1 MSTQLP
7 ITHRY
12 YPQLSSIVS
21 EQDIPDILGF
31 IKTGVINLLSKI
43 HYKDLHYSK
52 SAKGD
57 AAFYSLSIVSKR
69 LEIEIPGT
77 EIFLILNPDLTLG
90 GDSHISAFPITVEY
104 EWKIL
109 AYLRQFSLGNF
120 SFDPQQIF
128 EVALRVLNVT
138 EEQAIANFVNIFV
151 QPINDRTP
159 LHQLVEDLNAA
170 NTSWDSPI
178 PPPTSSTT
186 ITEIV
191 QDIFSRSGKFA
202 SLIAFSSYIQTTNDI
217 QDTANKVK
225 TYFRSFIPQDI
236 DDFIKDVIL
245 PKFRATLLLSAG
257 IEFPRKMLKPVYDEN
272 GINPYDTTITGSPL
286 EVIPADAEDNPKVM
300 LTFGEALFYAD
311 TERGFGYN
319 MDLVLNTNVPAQIGN
334 TGLIIDIQN
343 LKIDLS
349 TKENIAES
357 DADGRPKEF
366 MGVYMEYTEIFLP
379 KKWFKKQHGQTLGIS
394 ANHLLIGTGGISG
407 TLALRATY
415 TVDENNQVTN
425 YFTEYFDLQYPV
437 TVTSKGTD
445 EIIANHNSLCSH
457 INSLPN
463 KYLLKFK
470 FPLTIKHKDG
480 SLQTFEDENNYFTF
494 INTINPNQFLWFNL
508 GKDESKSWR
517 LGFDKF
523 DISFEKGT
531 VVSSDLHVQLEIPKF
546 KREDGVANS
555 NGKTIIDLNGHW
567 NNDDSFNLTAS
578 FFPKGL
584 GLNLFDFVT
593 LNFLTVELGRENDNF
608 YIGTQCEVWFQNEI
622 MQKILG
628 DQKIVIPKL
637 RVYDDGSMEIVGG
650 NSFIPTNVNLNLGPI
665 EVSVTGIHMGSY
677 QQEHNGKMRKYN
689 YWGFDGAI
697 SLDPLGIDA
706 RGEGIKYYYTTDND
720 EKDKDGNLLYPEGG
734 HSFLRIQ
741 TIEVD
746 LIIPGSASPETA
758 IAIIHGMVSIPE
770 PGVSPEY
777 IGEVSLKLPKA
788 KIAGGA
794 AMRLQPKYPAF
805 ILDAFIDLPA
815 PIPIGPLGI
824 YGFRGLLGFRYVAE
838 KEAVGLVS
846 GKDTW
851 YDYYTH
857 PPKGIHIS
865 KFSGPE
871 RTANYNFP
879 FSVGAGAVLGT
890 SFDSGTVLSLRAMLL
905 LSLPTLFLVEGK
917 ASIISAR
924 LGLDDNREP
933 PFFAF
938 VAWGDNSIEMGMGA
952 DFQLPQSNGWIIDL
966 YAEVQAGFFFKSPK
980 NWYINFGTRDKPVS
994 AKILTIIT
1002 AQSYLMLS
1010 ARGIEAGARVEFNL
1024 KKRFGPASVHIN
1036 AYLELGGFISF
1047 ERPQIGGYIA
1057 LGGMI
1062 DIDIWIVGITL
1073 KLDAILSVEA
1083 ARPFLIYAEIKLR
1096 VCVRIVFKVCKSF
1109 TVQLKWEKNNEID
1122 RSPIPALPYK
1132 DEEYQTNRTKELV
1145 QGVHMLTNESFDIDY
1160 LGINIASNP
1169 LTLAN
1174 SISKIIPLD
1183 TYIDIKTAKGLI
1195 PNAVD
1200 NKIGGHTGGADNF
1213 IDLIPPQRVV
1223 RGGREIRQ
1231 VKHKYSI
1238 EEIKIKAWTGSS
1250 WKDYHPF
1257 EAVVKEQDRN
1267 QVKNLPIGYWQRT
1280 GNQYDSI
1287 RLLATNPFT
1296 YTESGEP
1303 GWLIPEQYGITPS
1316 ELFCESTKKEF
1327 NCANVLNKAL
1337 GTIYYPP
1344 TQYIGHDING
1354 AYFTLDG
1361 NYETTVE
1368 VNPDGTQTVS
1378 TNQNNF
1384 RVTNVPNNF
1393 NFEKSLEFDNGNSLV
1408 IILPNPSVEVKLKL
1422 TSDLAGVLIKYY
1434 SSNGIKNYNAEYNL
1448 IHQEYKKSSELLV
1461 DLSYKNEE
1469 NLISKIVI
1477 EPKKCSDIINTQ
1489 IHCQVYNEIDN
1500 DGLDEYRFRIY
1511 NHKCEVVLSSSTRYY
1526 TKQAAINELNTVVF
1540 NIINNESSIQIKKTK
1555 NLKWY
1560 FNIIDNTGEII
1571 ARRIEYFS
1579 TLDKC
1584 KQEVEL
1590 LKSLL
1595 KENILITADEPCK
1608 NTKEVT
1614 IHTPCEEDDDCSFCS
1629 IQKSLENHFITC
1641 FSLDENPTIDEL
1653 NNALYCLEEFADII
1667 ACRDRNKCGEVYYYD
1682 FPIIGSL

>member
-12 YPQLSSIVS
+12 YPRLSSIVS

-31 IKTGVINLLSKI
+31 IKTGVVNLLSKI
-43 HYKDLHYSK
+43 HYKDLQYSK

-69 LEIEIPGT
+69 LDIEIPGT

-151 QPINDRTP
+151 QPTNDRTP

-272 GINPYDTTITGSPL
+272 GINPYDTTITGNPL

-319 MDLVLNTNVPAQIGN
+319 MDLVLKSNVPGQIGN

-349 TKENIAES
+349 TKDNIAEA

-366 MGVYMEYTEIFLP
+366 MGIYTDYTSITLP
-379 KKWFKKQHGQTLGIS
+379 KKWFKEVDNTTLQIAGY
-394 ANHLLIGTGGISG
+394 NLLAGTGGISG
-407 TLALRATY
+407 LIALETIDGNPSNGLDY
-415 TVDENNQVTN
+415 MPVKIGNWQLGFNH
-425 YFTEYFDLQYPV
+425 FDLIFRQNSI
-437 TVTSKGTD
+437 TESN
-445 EIIANHNSLCSH
+445 IAGR
-457 INSLPN
+457 
-463 KYLLKFK
+463 LL
-470 FPLTIKHKDG
+470 
-480 SLQTFEDENNYFTF
+480 
-494 INTINPNQFLWFNL
+494 
-508 GKDESKSWR
+508 
-517 LGFDKF
+517 
-523 DISFEKGT
+523 
-531 VVSSDLHVQLEIPKF
+531 IPKL
-546 KREDGVANS
+546 KDSQGNS
-555 NGKTIIDLNGHW
+555 AEISINGHLS
-567 NNDDSFNLTAS
+567 DDGDFNLTAS
-578 FFPKGL
+578 EPQGIPL
-584 GLNLFDFVT
+584 SLFDFVT
-593 LNFLTVELGRENDNF
+593 IKFLSLELGKQDDNF
-608 YIGTQCEVWFQNEI
+608 YIGTQCEISFENEI
-622 MQKILG
+622 MNKILDG
-628 DQKIVIPKL
+628 QKIVIPKL

-677 QQEHNGKMRKYN
+677 QQEHKGKMRKYT

-770 PGVSPEY
+770 PGESPEY

-924 LGLDDNREP
+924 LGLDDDREP

-952 DFQLPQSNGWIIDL
+952 DFQLPKSNGWIIDL

-980 NWYINFGTRDKPVS
+980 NWYINFGTRDKPIS

-1122 RSPIPALPYK
+1122 RSPIPALPFE
-1132 DEEYQTNRTKELV
+1132 DNEYQTNRTKELV

-1160 LGINIASNP
+1160 LGVNINNNP
-1169 LTLAN
+1169 LNIAN

-1238 EEIKIKAWTGSS
+1238 EEIEIKAWNGSS

-1257 EAVVKEQDRN
+1257 EAVVKAENRN

-1316 ELFCESTKKEF
+1316 ELFCESAIKKF
-1327 NCANVLNKAL
+1327 NCANVLNKGL

-1344 TQYIGHDING
+1344 NQYVGHDING

-1378 TNQNNF
+1378 TSENNF
-1384 RVTNVPNNF
+1384 RVTNIPNNF
-1393 NFEKSLEFDNGNSLV
+1393 NYEKSLEFDNGNSLV

-1422 TSDLAGVLIKYY
+1422 TSNLGGVVIKYY
-1434 SSNGIKNYNAEYNL
+1434 SSNGVKNYNTVYSL
-1448 IHQEYKKSSELLV
+1448 IHQEYKKPSELLV

-1469 NLISKIVI
+1469 NLISKIII
-1477 EPKKCSDIINTQ
+1477 EPKKCSDILKTQ
-1489 IHCQVYNEIDN
+1489 IHCQIYNEIDN

-1526 TKQAAINELNTVVF
+1526 TKQAAINELNTAVF
-1540 NIINNESSIQIKKTK
+1540 NIINNEDSIQIKKTK

-1560 FNIIDNTGEII
+1560 FNIVDKTGEII

-1595 KENILITADEPCK
+1595 EENILITSDEPCK

-1614 IHTPCEEDDDCSFCS
+1614 ILTPCEEDDDCSYCS
-1629 IQKSLENHFITC
+1629 IQKSLENHFDTC
-1641 FSLDENPTIDEL
+1641 FSLGENPTIEEL
-1653 NNALYCLEEFADII
+1653 NNALYCLEEFADIV
-1667 ACRDRNKCGEVYYYD
+1667 ACRDRNKCEEVYYYD

>member
-1 MSTQLP
+1 MSTQPP

-12 YPQLSSIVS
+12 YPRLSSIVS

-31 IKTGVINLLSKI
+31 IKTGVVNLLNKI
-43 HYKDLHYSK
+43 HYKDLQYSK

-69 LEIEIPGT
+69 LDIEVPGT
-77 EIFLILNPDLTLG
+77 GIYLILNPDLTLG
-90 GDSHISAFPITVEY
+90 GDSHISAFPITIEY

-109 AYLRQFSLGNF
+109 GYLRQFSLGNF

-128 EVALRVLNVT
+128 EVALRVLNIT
-138 EEQAIANFVNIFV
+138 EEQAIAHFVNTFV
-151 QPINDRTP
+151 QPINDGVTP
-159 LHQLVEDLNAA
+159 LNQLVEDLNAA
-170 NTSWDSPI
+170 NPSWTTPI

-217 QDTANKVK
+217 EDTANKVK
-225 TYFRSFIPQDI
+225 IYFRSFIPQDI
-236 DDFIKDVIL
+236 DAFIKDVIL

-272 GINPYDTTITGSPL
+272 GINPYDASITGSPL

-349 TKENIAES
+349 TKENIAEA

-366 MGVYMEYTEIFLP
+366 MGIYTDYTSITLP
-379 KKWFKKQHGQTLGIS
+379 KKWFKEVDNTTLQIAGY
-394 ANHLLIGTGGISG
+394 NLLVGTGGVSG
-407 TLALRATY
+407 VIALETIDGNPSNGLDYMPVKIGNWQLGFNHFDLALIQ
-415 TVDENNQVTN
+415 NSI
-425 YFTEYFDLQYPV
+425 TE
-437 TVTSKGTD
+437 SN
-445 EIIANHNSLCSH
+445 IAGR
-457 INSLPN
+457 
-463 KYLLKFK
+463 LL
-470 FPLTIKHKDG
+470 
-480 SLQTFEDENNYFTF
+480 
-494 INTINPNQFLWFNL
+494 
-508 GKDESKSWR
+508 
-517 LGFDKF
+517 
-523 DISFEKGT
+523 
-531 VVSSDLHVQLEIPKF
+531 IPKL
-546 KREDGVANS
+546 KDAQGNS
-555 NGKTIIDLNGHW
+555 AEILINGHL
-567 NNDDSFNLTAS
+567 NEYGDFNLTAS
-578 FFPKGL
+578 EPEGIPL
-584 GLNLFDFVT
+584 SLFDFVT
-593 LNFLTVELGRENDNF
+593 FNFLSLELGKQDDNF

-720 EKDKDGNLLYPEGG
+720 EMAEQYGGTPNDYKD
-734 HSFLRIQ
+734 SFLRIQ

-770 PGVSPEY
+770 PGESPEY

-924 LGLDDNREP
+924 LGLDDDNREP

-952 DFQLPQSNGWIIDL
+952 DFQLPKSNGWIIDL

-1238 EEIKIKAWTGSS
+1238 EEIEIKAWTGSS

-1344 TQYIGHDING
+1344 TQYIGHEING

>member
-1 MSTQLP
+1 MPTQPP

-12 YPQLSSIVS
+12 YPRLSSIVS

-31 IKTGVINLLSKI
+31 IKTGVVNLLNKI
-43 HYKDLHYSK
+43 HYKDLQYSK

-69 LEIEIPGT
+69 LDIEVPGT
-77 EIFLILNPDLTLG
+77 GIYLILNPDLTLG
-90 GDSHISAFPITVEY
+90 GDSHISAFPITIEY

-109 AYLRQFSLGNF
+109 GYLRQFSLGNF

-128 EVALRVLNVT
+128 EVALRVLNIT
-138 EEQAIANFVNIFV
+138 EEQAIAHFVNTFV
-151 QPINDRTP
+151 QPINDGVTP
-159 LHQLVEDLNAA
+159 LNQLVEDLNAA
-170 NTSWDSPI
+170 NPSWTTPI
-178 PPPTSSTT
+178 PAPTSSTT

-202 SLIAFSSYIQTTNDI
+202 SLVAFSSYLKTNDI

-225 TYFRSFIPQDI
+225 IYFRSFIPQDI
-236 DDFIKDVIL
+236 DAFIKDVIL

-272 GINPYDTTITGSPL
+272 GINPYDTSISGSPL

-349 TKENIAES
+349 TKENIAEA

-366 MGVYMEYTEIFLP
+366 MGIYTDYTSITLP
-379 KKWFKKQHGQTLGIS
+379 KKWFKEVDNTTLQIAGY
-394 ANHLLIGTGGISG
+394 NLLVGTGGVSG
-407 TLALRATY
+407 VIALETIDGNPNNGIDYMPVKIGNWQLGFNHFDLALRQ
-415 TVDENNQVTN
+415 NSI
-425 YFTEYFDLQYPV
+425 TE
-437 TVTSKGTD
+437 SN
-445 EIIANHNSLCSH
+445 IAGR
-457 INSLPN
+457 
-463 KYLLKFK
+463 LL
-470 FPLTIKHKDG
+470 
-480 SLQTFEDENNYFTF
+480 
-494 INTINPNQFLWFNL
+494 
-508 GKDESKSWR
+508 
-517 LGFDKF
+517 
-523 DISFEKGT
+523 
-531 VVSSDLHVQLEIPKF
+531 IPKL
-546 KREDGVANS
+546 KDAQGNSAEILINGHLNEDG
-555 NGKTIIDLNGHW
+555 D
-567 NNDDSFNLTAS
+567 FNLTAS
-578 FFPKGL
+578 EPQGIPL
-584 GLNLFDFVT
+584 SLFNFVT
-593 LNFLTVELGRENDNF
+593 FNFLSLELGKQDDNF

-622 MQKILG
+622 MQNILG
-628 DQKIVIPKL
+628 KQKIVIPKL

-924 LGLDDNREP
+924 LGLDDDNREP

-952 DFQLPQSNGWIIDL
+952 DFQLPKSNGWIIDL

-1109 TVQLKWEKNNEID
+1109 TVQLKWEKNNDID

-1238 EEIKIKAWTGSS
+1238 EEIEIKAWTGSS

-1267 QVKNLPIGYWQRT
+1267 QVKKLPIGYWQRT

-1378 TNQNNF
+1378 TSQNNF
-1384 RVTNVPNNF
+1384 RVTNALNNF

-1434 SSNGIKNYNAEYNL
+1434 SSNGIKNYNTEYNL

-1461 DLSYKNEE
+1461 DISYKNDR

-1477 EPKKCSDIINTQ
+1477 EPKKCSDIIKTQ
-1489 IHCQVYNEIDN
+1489 IHCQIYNEIDN

-1526 TKQAAINELNTVVF
+1526 TKQAAINELNTAVF
-1540 NIINNESSIQIKKTK
+1540 NIINNEGSIQIKKTK

-1595 KENILITADEPCK
+1595 KENILITSDEPCK
-1608 NTKEVT
+1608 NTKEVN
-1614 IHTPCEEDDDCSFCS
+1614 IHTPCKEDDDCSFCS